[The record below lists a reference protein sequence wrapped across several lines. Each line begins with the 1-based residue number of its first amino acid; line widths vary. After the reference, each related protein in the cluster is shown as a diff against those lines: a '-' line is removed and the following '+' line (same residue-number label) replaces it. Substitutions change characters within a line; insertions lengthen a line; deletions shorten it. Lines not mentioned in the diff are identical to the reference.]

1 VPIFVD
7 RGTPNEILGL
17 GSGIA
22 QEISG
27 HLQRRIL
34 VASKQMMFVWCQN
47 TDLKGPVLNVCFS
60 LNSRHSA
67 AAAACRFCANNGLM
81 HRSKQHRHSI
91 TSSARSGSD
100 VGTSMRP
107 CRLEA

>member
-67 AAAACRFCANNGLM
+67 AAAACRFCADSVAKVFLH
-81 HRSKQHRHSI
+81 HRSKLFR
-91 TSSARSGSD
+91 A
-100 VGTSMRP
+100 VGAAI
-107 CRLEA
+107 EY